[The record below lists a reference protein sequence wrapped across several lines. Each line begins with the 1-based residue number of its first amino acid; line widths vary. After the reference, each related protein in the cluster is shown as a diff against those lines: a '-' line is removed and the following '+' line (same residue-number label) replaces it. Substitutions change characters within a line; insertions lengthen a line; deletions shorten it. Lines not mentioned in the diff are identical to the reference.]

1 MRTSVLLV
9 EAVINHRVM
18 LFSRKFKKNERRERG
33 RQRELCKASGV
44 LKDLL
49 IYGGDASAKR
59 RGAILEE
66 WMLAGG

>member
-1 MRTSVLLV
+1 M
-9 EAVINHRVM
+9 NHE
-18 LFSRKFKKNERRERG
+18 KREREDE
-33 RQRELCKASGV
+33 QSKLCKASGV

-66 WMLAGG
+66 RAGVCEMGRGGNHP